1 MAYQRL
7 QQIFP
12 ELCLENVNL
21 FQLSSKS
28 LDAIMSKT
36 LPHMPLDQL
45 HLLCRAQEKN
55 VLSFLNSGH
64 GQSHGS
70 EADGFIRRNGPR
82 LSQQGPQD
90 DAVSFQ

>member
-1 MAYQRL
+1 MEATMAYKRL

-12 ELCLENVNL
+12 GHCLENVNL

-28 LDAIMSKT
+28 LDTIMSKS

-55 VLSFLNSGH
+55 VPSFLNPGD

-70 EADGFIRRNGPR
+70 
-82 LSQQGPQD
+82 
-90 DAVSFQ
+90 